1 MQYKVDL
8 LPLDD
13 IQNFNLSGTS
23 ESSLVMVE
31 SDHQVVEVSVGKQR
45 RHKEEKRDHKDG
57 KEERRR
63 GKKKQRKLVEEHL
76 EEEGEGLTYLTRRQ
90 PHTERQGKSRRLG
103 QIHGTSSAKP
113 MIVIILIISIILY
126 CYLVLLDLFDL
137 LEIRKTSLT
146 D

>member
-1 MQYKVDL
+1 MNTLVEFLDIGHNVLDHKSYPTFYGPVKWHFFARFCSKVLQNKIDL
-8 LPLDD
+8 LPIYSKL
-13 IQNFNLSGTS
+13 NLSGTS

-76 EEEGEGLTYLTRRQ
+76 EEEDEGLTYLTRRQ
-90 PHTERQGKSRRLG
+90 PHTERQGKS
-103 QIHGTSSAKP
+103 
-113 MIVIILIISIILY
+113 
-126 CYLVLLDLFDL
+126 
-137 LEIRKTSLT
+137 
-146 D
+146 

>member
-1 MQYKVDL
+1 M
-8 LPLDD
+8 
-13 IQNFNLSGTS
+13 
-23 ESSLVMVE
+23 
-31 SDHQVVEVSVGKQR
+31 GKQR

-76 EEEGEGLTYLTRRQ
+76 EEEDEGLTYLTRRQ

-137 LEIRKTSLT
+137 LEIRKTSLS